1 MEEYSITIKSRIS
14 ERLKNKTD
22 LVADSLREANYKFR
36 FSTNRAAPV
45 SKEFFE
51 GIDMVEIIVSGAI
64 GVVLEN
70 ILNGIINFIKNKRKD
85 KVDDFRIARREDE
98 IEIID
103 VSDGTKIV
111 IQKHEIDK
119 TEEE

>member
-1 MEEYSITIKSRIS
+1 MGEYSITIKSRIS
-14 ERLKNKTD
+14 ERLKDKTE
-22 LVADSLREANYKFR
+22 LVTDSLSEANYKYK
-36 FSTNRAAPV
+36 FSTTQVAPV

-51 GIDMVEIIVSGAI
+51 GIDMVEIIVSGAF
-64 GVVLEN
+64 GVALEN

-103 VSDGTKIV
+103 VSDGTKIT
-111 IQKHEIDK
+111 IQKYDTDK